1 MAGTSWSNVAGQ
13 FSIEIYVSC
22 KSVLDIN
29 DNIIPELQEQLLYF
43 SDADDTAELI
53 IDFRSSGYDDPGS
66 MYGGPDN
73 LGYAPEGDDERLLE
87 TAYLKLDDVELP
99 LTKEQQ
105 DLLFDRYSDEIND
118 VELEED

>member
-1 MAGTSWSNVAGQ
+1 MAGTSWTNVAGQ
-13 FSIEIYVSC
+13 FSIEIYVD
-22 KSVLDIN
+22 KKQILDID
-29 DNIIPELQEQLLYF
+29 DNPIPELMPQRLYF
-43 SDADDTAELI
+43 SDEDDAAELI